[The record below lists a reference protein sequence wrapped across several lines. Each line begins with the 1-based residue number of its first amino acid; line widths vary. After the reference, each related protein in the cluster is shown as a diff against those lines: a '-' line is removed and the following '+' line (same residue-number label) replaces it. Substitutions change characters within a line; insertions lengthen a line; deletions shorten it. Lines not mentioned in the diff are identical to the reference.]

1 MVATVSSPHYVLL
14 GLASGEPAWLEVVAR
29 LVGRRSADDE
39 FIRCTGPVDLATRL
53 GTGRPFSAVLVDH
66 RTVGLDRELVRR
78 ASAAGCPVIVVGGA
92 DDPGRLVSLGAAA
105 HMEEPPSV
113 HDLDAMLAGHATPIG
128 RIDDLRLGLRA
139 EDGPAGWTGRMVAV
153 TGPGGTGAST
163 VARLLAAALA
173 DDPRMYS
180 SVLLIDACLEA
191 DQAHMHGIT
200 DPQVDLQA
208 VARAHRNGD
217 PVDSELRALTFVPAG
232 HRHRLLPGIRQRR
245 DWPTIGGPS
254 LEAALGNLRDHH
266 LATIV
271 DVDPYVDLAP
281 THQPVGPTTP
291 GEPARIVFGMA
302 DLVLVVGRAG
312 SDSSR
317 SLARVRA
324 NLTDAGLPTDR
335 LMELPLDASP
345 AVGRLGSRRAG
356 RAARRGKSVQSG
368 DLSPDLPGTL
378 DGPDAAAR
386 LADRVLAVLDRLP
399 SRTHD
404 QNEVAVVAGS
414 LGTTSDDGP

>member
-1 MVATVSSPHYVLL
+1 MVAIVSSLRYVLL
-14 GLASGEPAWLEVVAR
+14 GLASGEPAWLEAVAR

-39 FIRCTGPVDLATRL
+39 FIRCTGSVDLATRL

-92 DDPGRLVSLGAAA
+92 DDPGRLASLGATA
-105 HMEEPPSV
+105 HMVDPPSLQ
-113 HDLDAMLAGHATPIG
+113 DLDGMLARHATPIG

-139 EDGPAGWTGRMVAV
+139 EDGPVGWTGRMVAV

-180 SVLLIDACLEA
+180 SVLLVDACLEA
-191 DQAHMHGIT
+191 DQAHMHGII
-200 DPQVDLQA
+200 DSQVDLQA
-208 VARAHRNGD
+208 AARAHRNGD

-312 SDSSR
+312 SDSVR

-324 NLTDAGLPTDR
+324 NLADSGLPAER
-335 LMELPLDASP
+335 VMELPLTSSP
-345 AVGRLGSRRAG
+345 AVGRLASRRAG
-356 RAARRGKSVQSG
+356 RAARRGQAVQSG
-368 DLSPDLPGTL
+368 DLVLDLPGTL
-378 DGPDAAAR
+378 DGSDTAAH
-386 LADRVLAVLDRLP
+386 LADRVLTVLDRLP
-399 SRTHD
+399 SRTQN
-404 QNEVAVVAGS
+404 QNEVAVIAGS
-414 LGTTSDDGP
+414 LGTTSDDEP

>member
-1 MVATVSSPHYVLL
+1 MVAIVSSPRYVLL

-53 GTGRPFSAVLVDH
+53 GTGRPFSAALVDH

-105 HMEEPPSV
+105 HMEEPPSA

-128 RIDDLRLGLRA
+128 RIDDLRLGLRT
-139 EDGPAGWTGRMVAV
+139 EDGPTGWTGRMVAV

-163 VARLLAAALA
+163 VAQLLAAAMA

-208 VARAHRNGD
+208 AARAHRNGD
-217 PVDSELRALTFVPAG
+217 PVDSDLRALTFVPAG

-291 GEPARIVFGMA
+291 GEPARIVLGMA
-302 DLVLVVGRAG
+302 DLVLVVGGAG
-312 SDSSR
+312 SDASR
-317 SLARVRA
+317 SLDRVRA
-324 NLTDAGLPTDR
+324 NLIESGLPTDR
-335 LMELPLDASP
+335 LIELPLATPHS
-345 AVGRLGSRRAG
+345 VGRPGSRRAG
-356 RAARRGKSVQSG
+356 RAVRRGQSVRSG
-368 DLSPDLPGTL
+368 DRAADLPATL
-378 DGPDAAAR
+378 DDPDAPAR

-399 SRTHD
+399 SRT
-404 QNEVAVVAGS
+404 QNLNEVAVVAGS
-414 LGTTSDDGP
+414 LGTTSNDGP

>member
-1 MVATVSSPHYVLL
+1 MV
-14 GLASGEPAWLEVVAR
+14 
-29 LVGRRSADDE
+29 D
-39 FIRCTGPVDLATRL
+39 
-53 GTGRPFSAVLVDH
+53 
-66 RTVGLDRELVRR
+66 
-78 ASAAGCPVIVVGGA
+78 
-92 DDPGRLVSLGAAA
+92 
-105 HMEEPPSV
+105 PPSLQ
-113 HDLDAMLAGHATPIG
+113 DLDGMLARHATPIG

-180 SVLLIDACLEA
+180 SVLLVDACLEA

-200 DPQVDLQA
+200 DSQVDLQA
-208 VARAHRNGD
+208 AARAHRNGD

-312 SDSSR
+312 NDSVR

-324 NLTDAGLPTDR
+324 NLADSGLPAER
-335 LMELPLDASP
+335 VMELPLTSSP
-345 AVGRLGSRRAG
+345 AVGRLASRRAG
-356 RAARRGKSVQSG
+356 RAARRGQAVQSG
-368 DLSPDLPGTL
+368 DLSLDLPGTL
-378 DGPDAAAR
+378 DGSDTAAH
-386 LADRVLAVLDRLP
+386 LADRVLTVLDRLP
-399 SRTHD
+399 SRTQN
-404 QNEVAVVAGS
+404 QNEVAVIAGS
-414 LGTTSDDGP
+414 LGTTSDDEP

>member
-1 MVATVSSPHYVLL
+1 MVAIVSSLRYVLL
-14 GLASGEPAWLEVVAR
+14 GLASGEPAWLEAVAR

-39 FIRCTGPVDLATRL
+39 FIRCTGSVDLATRL

-92 DDPGRLVSLGAAA
+92 DDPGRLASLGATA
-105 HMEEPPSV
+105 HMVDPPSLQ
-113 HDLDAMLAGHATPIG
+113 DLDGMLARHATPIG

-139 EDGPAGWTGRMVAV
+139 EDGPVGWTGRMVAV

-180 SVLLIDACLEA
+180 SVLLVDACLEA

-200 DPQVDLQA
+200 DSQVDLQA
-208 VARAHRNGD
+208 AARAHRNGD

-312 SDSSR
+312 SDSVR

-324 NLTDAGLPTDR
+324 NLADSGLPAER
-335 LMELPLDASP
+335 VMELPLTSSP
-345 AVGRLGSRRAG
+345 AVGRLASRRAG
-356 RAARRGKSVQSG
+356 RAARRGQAVQSG
-368 DLSPDLPGTL
+368 DLVLDLPGTL
-378 DGPDAAAR
+378 DGSDTAAH
-386 LADRVLAVLDRLP
+386 LADRVLTVLDRLP
-399 SRTHD
+399 SRTQN
-404 QNEVAVVAGS
+404 QNEVAVIAGS
-414 LGTTSDDGP
+414 LGTTSDDEP

>member
-1 MVATVSSPHYVLL
+1 MVANVSSPRYVLL
-14 GLASGEPAWLEVVAR
+14 GLASGEPAWLGAVDR
-29 LVGRRSADDE
+29 LVRRRSPDDE

-66 RTVGLDRELVRR
+66 RAVGLDRDLVRR
-78 ASAAGCPVIVVGGA
+78 AAAAGCPVIVVGGA
-92 DDPGRLVSLGAAA
+92 DDPARLVSLGATDR
-105 HMEEPPSV
+105 MDDPPSAQE
-113 HDLDAMLAGHATPIG
+113 LDAMLAAHATPIG
-128 RIDDLRLGLRA
+128 RIDDLRLGLRT

-208 VARAHRNGD
+208 AARAHRNGD
-217 PVDSELRALTFVPAG
+217 PVDSELRALTFVPTG

-254 LEAALGNLRDHH
+254 LEAALRNLRDHH

-302 DLVLVVGRAG
+302 DLVLVVGSSG
-312 SDSSR
+312 SSSSR
-317 SLARVRA
+317 PLARVRA
-324 NLTDAGLPTDR
+324 NLADSGLPVER
-335 LMELPLDASP
+335 LMELPLTASP
-345 AVGRLGSRRAG
+345 PVDRSGARRVGRS
-356 RAARRGKSVQSG
+356 ARRGRISRSR
-368 DLSPDLPGTL
+368 DLSVDLPGTL
-378 DGPDAAAR
+378 DGPDAVAH
-386 LADRVLAVLDRLP
+386 LADRILAVLDRLP
-399 SRTHD
+399 SRTRD
-404 QNEVAVVAGS
+404 GSEVAVVAGS

>member
-1 MVATVSSPHYVLL
+1 MVAIVSSLRYVLL
-14 GLASGEPAWLEVVAR
+14 GLASGEPAWLEAVAR

-39 FIRCTGPVDLATRL
+39 FIRCTGSVDLATRL

-92 DDPGRLVSLGAAA
+92 DDPGRLASLGATA
-105 HMEEPPSV
+105 HMVDPPSLQ
-113 HDLDAMLAGHATPIG
+113 DLDGMLARHATPIG
-128 RIDDLRLGLRA
+128 RVDDLRLGLRA
-139 EDGPAGWTGRMVAV
+139 EDGPVGWTGRMVAV

-180 SVLLIDACLEA
+180 SVLLVDACLEA

-200 DPQVDLQA
+200 DSQVDLQA
-208 VARAHRNGD
+208 AARAHRNGD

-312 SDSSR
+312 SDSVR

-324 NLTDAGLPTDR
+324 NLADSGLPAER
-335 LMELPLDASP
+335 VMELPLTSSP
-345 AVGRLGSRRAG
+345 AVGRLASRRAG
-356 RAARRGKSVQSG
+356 RAARRGQAVQSG
-368 DLSPDLPGTL
+368 DLVLDLPGTL
-378 DGPDAAAR
+378 DGSDTAAH
-386 LADRVLAVLDRLP
+386 LADRVLTVLDRLP
-399 SRTHD
+399 SRTQN
-404 QNEVAVVAGS
+404 QNEVAVIAGS
-414 LGTTSDDGP
+414 LGTTSDDEP